1 MMRLLRLYPI
11 CCLVLSCSLSASDS
25 WILRENGI
33 GPVKIGMSL
42 IQLNTALHA
51 HFRRPVAK
59 DEQACFYVRPKQ
71 YPGIAFMIEDGRL
84 SRIDVEKSGVRTDS
98 GIQVGDLESRV
109 HEVYGKRI
117 VVEEHKYF
125 ENGHYLTIRST
136 DGHSALRFETNEGK
150 ITSFYAGTSQAIQ
163 YVEGCL

>member
-1 MMRLLRLYPI
+1 
-11 CCLVLSCSLSASDS
+11 
-25 WILRENGI
+25 
-33 GPVKIGMSL
+33 MSL

-109 HEVYGKRI
+109 HEVYERGSWLKNI
-117 VVEEHKYF
+117 NTSK
-125 ENGHYLTIRST
+125 T
-136 DGHSALRFETNEGK
+136 DT
-150 ITSFYAGTSQAIQ
+150 T
-163 YVEGCL
+163 